1 MPSNIFI
8 LRKLRASGGFMLF
21 EYNEQSRKSG
31 IYQIK
36 NLISGAIYVGSASRF
51 KKRWNDHRRSLT
63 KGVHHTKYLQN
74 SYSKHNVEVG
84 NDNMFVFSVL
94 EVMEKS
100 SKEERLI
107 REEWWI
113 QKLIAD
119 GIELYN
125 SNLEPTNEP
134 KLSVG
139 PTKGKRNSRATEFK
153 PGHVPWTKDNRHDEE
168 TRKLI
173 GEKSKAM
180 WETTEIAEKL
190 LKTRRTDTFRQFQK
204 ERMAASW
211 REEREQRLATQNT
224 PECKKLKS
232 NSSKAQWSDPDK
244 RQRIMESRN
253 NDECRLKFLIAKV
266 GKEKAEKITDPVWLK
281 RSVETLGKKGTAKLL
296 GVDVGTIRRW
306 YDKFFPSGIGYTYE
320 INSSGVK
327 FEV

>member
-21 EYNEQSRKSG
+21 VYNEQSRKSG

-51 KKRWNDHRRSLT
+51 KKRWNDHKRSLA

-134 KLSVG
+134 KVSIS
-139 PTKGKRNSRATEFK
+139 PKGKRNSRATEFK
-153 PGHVPWTKDNRHDEE
+153 PGHVPWTIDNRHDEE

-180 WETTEIAEKL
+180 WKTPEIAEKL
-190 LKTRRTDTFRQFQK
+190 LKTRRTDTFRQLHK
-204 ERMAASW
+204 ERMAAAW
-211 REEREQRLATQNT
+211 REEREQRLATQNA

-232 NSSKAQWSDPDK
+232 DNSKAQWSDPDK
-244 RQRIMESRN
+244 RQRIIESRN
-253 NDECRLKFLIAKV
+253 NDECRLKFLITKV

-281 RSVETLGKKGTAKLL
+281 QSIETLGKKGTAKLL

>member
-1 MPSNIFI
+1 
-8 LRKLRASGGFMLF
+8 MLF
-21 EYNEQSRKSG
+21 EYNGHSRKGG

-36 NLISGAIYVGSASRF
+36 NLINGTIYIGSAKRF
-51 KKRWNDHRRSLT
+51 KERWNDHKRSLT

-94 EVMEKS
+94 EVMDKS
-100 SKEERLI
+100 TKEERLI

-113 QKLIAD
+113 QKLLNE
-119 GIELYN
+119 GLELYN
-125 SNLEPTNEP
+125 SNRNPTKEP
-134 KLSVG
+134 KISVG
-139 PTKGKRNSRATEFK
+139 STKGKRNSRATEFK
-153 PGHVPWTKDNRHDEE
+153 PGYVPWTIDNRHDEE

-180 WETTEIAEKL
+180 WETPDIAEKL
-190 LKTRRTDTFRQFQK
+190 LKTRRTDSFRKLHK
-204 ERMAASW
+204 ERMAAAW
-211 REEREQRLATQNT
+211 REEREQRLAAQNT

-232 NSSKAQWSDPDK
+232 DSSKAQWSDPDK

-253 NDECRLKFLIAKV
+253 NHECRLKFLITKV
-266 GKEKAEKITDPVWLK
+266 GKENAEKITDPVWLK
-281 RSVETLGKKGTAKLL
+281 HSVETLGKKGTAKLL

-320 INSSGVK
+320 INSSGVR